1 MYENSYESLGA
12 DGPFADKVKQ
22 FKVRESQREMA
33 KHIELMIKHKGTL
46 VAESATGTGKTFAY
60 LVPAILSGKKVL
72 IATGTKYL
80 QDQLFKRDI
89 PRVCDVL
96 SVSADISLLKGRAN
110 YLCMER
116 LDNAFTSATRYSPA
130 VLEEL
135 AAVREWS
142 SRTHDGDIA
151 EVEAVAESST
161 VWPLVTSTADNC
173 LGSKCRFYE
182 DCYVNKARK
191 SAQNADITVINH
203 HLYFA
208 DHALKQDGFGK
219 LLPEVD
225 VLIFDEAHQLPDIAS
240 NFLGKSL
247 SMRQL
252 TELFKDSRA
261 AEAVEKSGVRELM
274 PLLNQTE
281 KLARDA
287 MLMLVQEHGRMS
299 WLDLTAKVPR
309 FERQLLGLMKGLSQL
324 SDLLMTASASGEAL
338 GRCYDRAQFLT
349 SLLEGF
355 LHSSFTENIRWI
367 EVFPKGFRIN
377 ETPLNVGGAIHGT
390 LETHQSAKIF
400 TSATLS
406 VDSKF
411 DHFLNQMGLSEVDT
425 ASWDSQFDYQKQS
438 MLFLP
443 TGLPSPKHPDYALE
457 LVNTMLPLVQAAR
470 GRTFMLFTSY
480 RLMQQVHSYMKGQ
493 GFTLLMQG
501 EMGKQQLVSKFKESD
516 NAVLLATMSFWEGVD
531 IQGEA
536 LSCVMIDKLPFEAPN
551 DPVLKARLQ
560 KITDEGR
567 NAFMSYQVPRA
578 VTALRQGAGRLIRSN
593 DDYGVLVLCDPRL
606 TSSAYGKVFLDSLPS
621 MRRTHNH
628 EDVSNFLSQI

>member
-1 MYENSYESLGA
+1 MYENAYESLGP
-12 DGPFADKVKQ
+12 DGPFAENIKQ

-33 KHIELMIKHKGTL
+33 KHIELMIQHKGTL

-80 QDQLFKRDI
+80 QDQLFRRDI

-96 SVSADISLLKGRAN
+96 SVSAEVSLLKGRAN
-110 YLCMER
+110 YLCVERME
-116 LDNAFTSATRYSPA
+116 NALTGAARYAPA

-135 AAVREWS
+135 GIVREWS
-142 SRTHDGDIA
+142 NKTHDGDIA
-151 EVEAVAESST
+151 EIEAVAENST

-191 SAQNADITVINH
+191 SAQNADIVVINH

-219 LLPEVD
+219 LLPESD

-247 SMRQL
+247 SLRQL

-274 PLLNQTE
+274 PALNQTE

-287 MLMLVQEHGRMS
+287 MLMLVQESGRIAWS
-299 WLDLTAKVPR
+299 DLIARVPR
-309 FERQLLGLMKGLSQL
+309 FERQLRALVKSLSQL
-324 SDLLMTASASGEAL
+324 SDLLMAASSNGEAL
-338 GRCYDRAQFLT
+338 GRCYDRAQFLV
-349 SLLEGF
+349 SLLDDF
-355 LHSSFTENIRWI
+355 LHSSLTENIRWI
-367 EVFPKGFRIN
+367 EIFPKGFRIN

-390 LETHQSAKIF
+390 LETHRSAKIF

-406 VDSKF
+406 VDNNF
-411 DHFLNQMGLSEVDT
+411 DHFLSQMGLSEVDT
-425 ASWDSQFDYQKQS
+425 ASWDSQFDYQQQS

-443 TGLPSPKHPDYALE
+443 TSLPSPKHPDYALE

-480 RLMQQVHSYMKGQ
+480 RLMQQVHGYMKGQ

-501 EMGKQQLVSKFKESD
+501 DMGKQQLVSKFKQSE

-560 KITDEGR
+560 KIADSGK
-567 NAFMSYQVPRA
+567 NAFMNYQVPRA
-578 VTALRQGAGRLIRSN
+578 VIALRQGAGRLIRSN
-593 DDYGVLVLCDPRL
+593 DDYGALVLCDPRL

-621 MRRTHNH
+621 MRRTRNH
-628 EDVSNFLSQI
+628 EDVQKFLSQI